1 MKLSTLFGKPK
12 PKPYFPK
19 EIAMSSDMVEDLNP
33 YWRARD
39 QLVYM
44 KLSDT
49 TNTLE
54 KSDIKTVRVEVY
66 KDGVV
71 SVICFDMLGH
81 PLEGTW
87 DSTDDLP
94 IRIQRKISVLMIGGG
109 DRIGDEVKNVGIRV
123 AENVFWVYDMEDEIG
138 EKLKSN

>member
-1 MKLSTLFGKPK
+1 
-12 PKPYFPK
+12 
-19 EIAMSSDMVEDLNP
+19 
-33 YWRARD
+33 
-39 QLVYM
+39 
-44 KLSDT
+44 
-49 TNTLE
+49 
-54 KSDIKTVRVEVY
+54 
-66 KDGVV
+66 VV
-71 SVICFDMLGH
+71 SVICFDMIGH

-109 DRIGDEVKNVGIRV
+109 DRIGDEVRNVGIRV